1 MIDSHC
7 HLEFKHFNKDRK
19 KVIEKCKRRLKAVLD
34 SCAEIDHAEKVME
47 LHRQHPGFI
56 FPCLGLHPDKAVKYS
71 EDEIERYKEFIREN
85 KDDIVAIG
93 EIGLDYAQVKGKEN
107 IERSKEIFL
116 DFIELSDE
124 LDLPVVIHARKS
136 MEDTLEILKEKKGDV
151 VIHCFAG
158 DLGDVEEA
166 LKRDYYLS
174 FGGMVFR
181 APYRYREILQEVPL
195 ESLLLET
202 DAPFL
207 AKRKGDRAEPWFIRE
222 VAEKISTV
230 KGCDFD
236 DVWKAAGVNAK
247 EVFDLPIDI

>member
-7 HLEFKHFNKDRK
+7 HLEFKHFDGDRGE
-19 KVIEKCKRRLKAVLD
+19 VIDRSERRLKAVVD
-34 SCAEIDHAEKVME
+34 SCAEIDHAEKVLE
-47 LHRQHPGFI
+47 LHKQHPGFI
-56 FPCLGLHPDKAVKYS
+56 FASLGLHPSRAVNTPDGELEKY
-71 EDEIERYKEFIREN
+71 RQFIREN
-85 KDDIVAIG
+85 AEDIVAIG
-93 EIGLDYAQVKGKEN
+93 EVGLDYTQVKGEEKV
-107 IERSKEIFL
+107 ERSKEIFL

-136 MEDTLEILKEKKGDV
+136 MEDTLEILKEKDGDV

-181 APYRYREILQEVPL
+181 SPYRYREILERVPL
-195 ESLLLET
+195 DNLLLET

-207 AKRKGDRAEPWFIRE
+207 AKKKGDRSEPWFIRE
-222 VAEKISTV
+222 VAEKIATV
-230 KGCDFD
+230 KGCDFEE
-236 DVWKAAGVNAK
+236 VWKGAGINAR
-247 EVFDLPIDI
+247 EVFGLPIDI